1 MAPLNAMTDEQSET
15 SKTLPAS
22 AEAEP
27 SHAGVR
33 WLFALLLLAIIAGGG
48 AWLYTRVSGL
58 YAAQND
64 ALQRTTRDLNALEVQ
79 ADRLE
84 SRQADLST
92 SEQRGAS
99 ELAEFAKR
107 IDGHD
112 QIVGQLKEQIAGGRA
127 HFQLAA
133 VEQLLLLAN
142 DRLQLARDVPAA
154 IVAIN
159 EADARLVAL
168 KEPRLFPVRQALAQ
182 EKTALQAVPLP
193 DYTGAALTLS
203 SLIQRAPRLPL
214 VARAPTRFTATTEHV
229 AMADDAHWYQRVGAS
244 VREALSSLFSVRRDT
259 GPSPHLLGAEQET
272 LVVQV
277 LALKLEGARI
287 ALLRGDTTS
296 FRDLCESASDW
307 LDVYFQADDPGVAAA
322 HAELERLQPL
332 ELSPPLPDISRSLGL
347 LRAFMQPNDT
357 P

>member
-1 MAPLNAMTDEQSET
+1 MTDEQ
-15 SKTLPAS
+15 
-22 AEAEP
+22 AENPKSFPVGPEPEP
-27 SHAGVR
+27 SHAALR
-33 WLFALLLLAIIAGGG
+33 WLFGLMLLAVVAGGG
-48 AWLYTRVSGL
+48 AWLYSRVSGL
-58 YAAQND
+58 YKAQAD
-64 ALQRTTRDLNALEVQ
+64 ALQRTAHDLNVLEVQ
-79 ADRLE
+79 ADKLEARL
-84 SRQADLST
+84 ADLSM
-92 SEQRGAS
+92 SEQRSAS

-107 IDGHD
+107 IDAHD
-112 QIVGQLKEQIAGGRA
+112 QIVGQLKEQLTGGRG

-154 IVAIN
+154 IVAID

-168 KEPRLFPVRQALAQ
+168 EEPRLFAVRQALAQ
-182 EKTALQAVPLP
+182 EKSALQAVALP
-193 DYTGAALTLS
+193 DYAGAALTLS

-214 VARAPTRFTATTEHV
+214 LARTPSHYSATPEYVAAP
-229 AMADDAHWYQRVGAS
+229 DDARWYQRVGAS
-244 VREALSSLFSVRRDT
+244 VREALSSIFTVRRDT
-259 GPSPHLLGAEQET
+259 GPSPRLLGAEQEA

-277 LALKLEGARI
+277 LALKLEGARM

-307 LDVYFQADDPGVAAA
+307 LDTYFQGDDPGVAAA

-332 ELSPPLPDISRSLGL
+332 ELSPPLPDISRSLAL
-347 LRAFMQPNDT
+347 LRDFMQPTDA